1 MPVRWAGPRRVDSG
15 KDSSMPEVQL
25 IARHT
30 IRSGEEAAVFA
41 ALNELITAARTEPGN
56 LAFEAF
62 RSVDDE
68 LSYVL
73 LERYASREALAA
85 HRASPRFQQYVI
97 GEIAPRLASRV
108 VEEYDVPE

>member
-1 MPVRWAGPRRVDSG
+1 MS
-15 KDSSMPEVQL
+15 EVQL

-30 IRSGEEAAVFA
+30 IRAGEEAAVFA
-41 ALNELITAARTEPGN
+41 ALDELITAARLEPGN

-73 LERYASREALAA
+73 LERYASKDALAA
-85 HRASPRFQQYVI
+85 HRAAPHFQQYLV

-108 VEEYDVPE
+108 IEEYDVTG